1 MDTLLLALRV
11 ALSLACVL
19 ALMWFAQRRLGRA
32 RTRRRGELDVV
43 ARQNLGGK
51 AQVVLLETAGSRFL
65 LGVTEHQVTVLHTV
79 DAPAAAT
86 VPSQPTF
93 EASLARAT
101 DDTGGAGGADG
112 DRPTLLPVNALEPP
126 TGWAAGSLFDVGTWK
141 AAAAA
146 VTGRNRAA

>member
-1 MDTLLLALRV
+1 MDSLLLALRV

-19 ALMWFAQRRLGRA
+19 GLMWFAQRRLGRA
-32 RTRRRGELDVV
+32 RTRRHGELQVV

-65 LGVTEHQVTVLHTV
+65 LGVTEHQVSVLHTT
-79 DAPAAAT
+79 DAPA
-86 VPSQPTF
+86 QPVF
-93 EASLARAT
+93 EASLARAA
-101 DDTGGAGGADG
+101 DDAADE
-112 DRPTLLPVNALEPP
+112 PTLLPVNALEPAK
-126 TGWAAGSLFDVGTWK
+126 GWAAGSLLDAGTWK